1 MYNGLGIPRHK
12 SLDIMKLDISSL
24 ASLVSD
30 ADTLLGAVVKSG
42 LYPVEFITSEFE
54 KTVDITE
61 RGVWP
66 EGEQ

>member
-1 MYNGLGIPRHK
+1 
-12 SLDIMKLDISSL
+12 MKLDISSL